1 MNAVEGQY
9 TLTIIATDNIGNV
22 STSTTHFTIDSAA
35 PTATITPASA
45 TTWRSSGSVTIAGTD
60 AYGVDSVSYRVDA
73 NSGPF
78 TTVPGGTATFTLPN
92 GAHTVDYYVT
102 DLAGK
107 TSTQV
112 DNAQI
117 NVDTTA
123 PSITN
128 VEPGDEGGTWAAID
142 CTGNDGRLCATVT
155 DTGGAALASV
165 TMTLTRGTR
174 CWDGTTTTPFNQTT
188 CTAVSMALSGSIY
201 RSPTLSFATGSNL
214 DNFIAGAGAYTL
226 TITATDN
233 AGNSSTQT
241 RTFTV
246 TGA

>member
-1 MNAVEGQY
+1 MVQRDFQLLRPDGRCYNGSAFVVGPCAAQPMTYFSWVGTNSDTISAATMNAVEGEF
-9 TLTIIATDNIGNV
+9 TLTISATDTIGNV
-22 STSTTHFTIDSAA
+22 STTTTHFTIDSAA

-60 AYGVDSVSYRVDA
+60 ANGVDSVSYRVDA

-123 PSITN
+123 PSVTEC
-128 VEPGDEGGTWAAID
+128 EPGDEE
-142 CTGNDGRLCATVT
+142 
-155 DTGGAALASV
+155 
-165 TMTLTRGTR
+165 RGE
-174 CWDGTTTTPFNQTT
+174 WSD
-188 CTAVSMALSGSIY
+188 
-201 RSPTLSFATGSNL
+201 
-214 DNFIAGAGAYTL
+214 
-226 TITATDN
+226 
-233 AGNSSTQT
+233 
-241 RTFTV
+241 
-246 TGA
+246 